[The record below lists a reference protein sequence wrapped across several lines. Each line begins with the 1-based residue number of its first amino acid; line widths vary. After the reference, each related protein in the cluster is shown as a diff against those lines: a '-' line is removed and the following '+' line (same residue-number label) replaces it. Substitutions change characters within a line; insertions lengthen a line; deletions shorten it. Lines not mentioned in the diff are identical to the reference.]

1 MKTVDAQTRI
11 SLKNIL
17 YATDFS
23 PVAEAAAPF
32 AVELARRYGSKVL
45 AVHVRAPQVYGLAP
59 PESWPALKDA
69 ADKLANDQSRH
80 LTSLFRGVEH
90 AVILG
95 EGDIWGVVSALIKE
109 NHIDLLVIATH
120 GRKGIEKVL
129 LGSVAEKI
137 LRRAPCPVL
146 TVNPHVH
153 LEPERATQMKNIL
166 FATDF
171 SPASQIA
178 LPYAFSLA
186 QENQAALDLLHVL
199 EPQKSGELVHPHDLV
214 EATSHRLRH
223 LIPDE
228 ADLWCEPNILV
239 EQGDPAAQILDAAKR
254 RQADMIVLGV
264 KAVQGDLGAAT
275 HLPWT
280 TAHRVICEARCPVLT
295 VRG

>member
-1 MKTVDAQTRI
+1 MKALDAQTQI

-32 AVELARRYGSKVL
+32 ALELARRYDSKVL
-45 AVHVRAPQVYGLAP
+45 AVHVRAPRVFGLAP
-59 PESWPALKDA
+59 PESWPALKEA
-69 ADKLANDQSRH
+69 SNKQAKDQSQH
-80 LTSLFRGVEH
+80 LASLFRGVEH
-90 AVILG
+90 AIAVE
-95 EGDIWGVVSALIKE
+95 EGDIWEVVSALIEE
-109 NHIDLLVIATH
+109 NQIDLVVMGTH

-153 LEPERATQMKNIL
+153 LEPERATQMKHIL

-178 LPYAFSLA
+178 VAYAFSLA
-186 QENQAALDLLHVL
+186 QENLAALDLLHVL
-199 EPQKSGELVHPHDLV
+199 GPQKAGELVHPQELV
-214 EATSHRLRH
+214 ELTSHRLRH
-223 LIPDE
+223 LIPAD

-239 EQGDPAAQILDAAKR
+239 EQGDPAEQILVAAKR

-264 KAVQGDLGAAT
+264 KAIQGDLGAAT
-275 HLPWT
+275 RLPWS